1 LIYGILGAKTSLRL
15 YSKLILFIF
24 VTRRFPNHGLG
35 LVSIDA
41 MVARI
46 KYLFRPVAHHHWL
59 NAIYGGLFSSYN
71 ASTNMFVVTAQFPH
85 VRLSPR
91 EVKQIYLELT
101 APLILAAHILGTRF
115 PGEG

>member
-1 LIYGILGAKTSLRL
+1 MPWLQESNTYLDPWHTTIGSM
-15 YSKLILFIF
+15 LF
-24 VTRRFPNHGLG
+24 
-35 LVSIDA
+35 
-41 MVARI
+41 M
-46 KYLFRPVAHHHWL
+46 
-59 NAIYGGLFSSYN
+59 GGLFSSYN